1 MADVAWRVAPPAS
14 RAQLATAH
22 TPAYVDAALTGAL
35 SAAAVRATGFPWSPD
50 AAVRAAAS
58 TGGTV
63 AAALGVLGV
72 TGGGGGEGG
81 GRIAG
86 HVAGGTHHAH
96 ADRGAGFCVFNDI
109 AVATRVVQAVHP
121 AAAARVLIIDLDV
134 HAGDGTAALFPPPP
148 GHPAGTPLPRGTPAA
163 PTVTTLSLHGAT
175 NWPPVKP
182 PSTYD
187 LPMADGATDADV
199 LTALA
204 AAIPRVVAA
213 TDPTL
218 IFYQAGVD
226 ALAADTLGRLAM
238 TPAGLR
244 RRNRLV
250 YRTALAAG
258 VPLVVTMGGGYTRP
272 VDASVAAH
280 ADVYL
285 DARAALREVPPPGGG
300 GG

>member
-14 RAQLATAH
+14 RGQLVTTH
-22 TPAYVDAALTGAL
+22 TPSYVDAALGGGL
-35 SAAAVRATGFPWSPD
+35 PPAAVRATGLPWSP
-50 AAVRAAAS
+50 
-58 TGGTV
+58 
-63 AAALGVLGV
+63 
-72 TGGGGGEGG
+72 
-81 GRIAG
+81 
-86 HVAGGTHHAH
+86 
-96 ADRGAGFCVFNDI
+96 AGFCVFNDI

-148 GHPAGTPLPRGTPAA
+148 GHVAGTPLRRGTATA
-163 PTVTTLSLHGAT
+163 PSVTTLSLHGAH

-182 PSTYD
+182 PSTID
-187 LPMADGATDADV
+187 LPMPDGATDADV
-199 LTALA
+199 LSALA
-204 AAIPRVVAA
+204 TAIPRAVAA
-213 TDPTL
+213 ADPTL

-280 ADVYL
+280 VDVYL
-285 DARAALREVPPPGGG
+285 DARAALREV
-300 GG
+300 

>member
-1 MADVAWRVAPPAS
+1 M
-14 RAQLATAH
+14 
-22 TPAYVDAALTGAL
+22 
-35 SAAAVRATGFPWSPD
+35 
-50 AAVRAAAS
+50 
-58 TGGTV
+58 
-63 AAALGVLGV
+63 
-72 TGGGGGEGG
+72 
-81 GRIAG
+81 
-86 HVAGGTHHAH
+86 
-96 ADRGAGFCVFNDI
+96 FNDI

-148 GHPAGTPLPRGTPAA
+148 GHVAGTPLRRGTATA
-163 PTVTTLSLHGAT
+163 PSVTTLSLHGAH

-182 PSTYD
+182 PSTID
-187 LPMADGATDADV
+187 LPMPDGATDADV
-199 LTALA
+199 LSALA
-204 AAIPRVVAA
+204 TAIPRAVAA
-213 TDPTL
+213 ADPTL

-250 YRTALAAG
+250 YRIALAAG

-280 ADVYL
+280 VDVYL
-285 DARAALREVPPPGGG
+285 DARAALREVPPPGGWG
-300 GG
+300 E